1 MRRLILLGLM
11 AVMVLPAGAAK
22 RITVAQLEQLLTA
35 ATAAHRADDAFAFQI
50 ALLELSERLTPATL
64 GRIEAKLPLGPRT
77 QLALH
82 LLADQSAFL
91 DPPASELPATPAP
104 DAATQQRILGKA
116 RAYVVQTLPH
126 LPDFIATRTTYRFND
141 SPQTLVENGWPA
153 RAGLHPV
160 GSSTQEITFREDRLI
175 PATDATVDT
184 GATVDTAA
192 TSAQK
197 ATASASAQKPQKE
210 FGMRTLGGEFGPM
223 LALVLI
229 DTDKGTLAFSR
240 WEQTPA
246 GQLALYRFSVPKAAS
261 HYILNYCCLRDQAT
275 MGRGGGGGRG
285 RGGGGGGGQAL
296 NQPDAG
302 AQPYL
307 AKPGYHGSLS
317 IDPATGSIL
326 RITVE
331 ADLHDRG
338 PIALAENEVVYSAV
352 SIGDRTYVR
361 PIRSVAISQ
370 EQPASDPRPGEQPL
384 LLLSETSYTNYHRL
398 GTTVRILPE
407 GNEPPA
413 PTPPPAK

>member
-11 AVMVLPAGAAK
+11 AAMVLPAGAAK

-35 ATAAHRADDAFAFQI
+35 ASAAHRADGAFAFQI
-50 ALLELSERLTPATL
+50 AVLELSERLTPSTL
-64 GRIEAKLPLGPRT
+64 GRFEAKLPFGPRT

-91 DPPASELPATPAP
+91 DPPASEIPPTPAP
-104 DAATQQRILGKA
+104 DAATQQQILSKA

-141 SPQTLVENGWPA
+141 SPQILVENGWPA
-153 RAGLHPV
+153 RAGLHSV
-160 GSSTQEITFREDRLI
+160 GSSTQEITFSEDRLI

-184 GATVDTAA
+184 SATT
-192 TSAQK
+192 AQK
-197 ATASASAQKPQKE
+197 AKAPASTQKPQKE

-246 GQLALYRFSVPKAAS
+246 GQLAVYRFSVPKAAS

-275 MGRGGGGGRG
+275 MARGGGGGRG

-296 NQPDAG
+296 NQPEADAE
-302 AQPYL
+302 PYL

-317 IDPATGSIL
+317 IDPATGIIL
-326 RITVE
+326 RVTLE
-331 ADLHDRG
+331 ADLTDRG
-338 PIALAENEVVYSAV
+338 PVALAENEVVYSAV

-361 PIRSVAISQ
+361 PVRSVAISQ

-407 GNEPPA
+407 GNETPA
-413 PTPPPAK
+413 PSPAPAK

>member
-50 ALLELSERLTPATL
+50 AILDLSERLTPATL

-104 DAATQQRILGKA
+104 DAATQLRILGKA
-116 RAYVVQTLPH
+116 RTYVAQTLPH
-126 LPDFIATRTTYRFND
+126 LPDFIATRTPYRFND

-175 PATDATVDT
+175 PAADATVDT
-184 GATVDTAA
+184 GATAATAA

-197 ATASASAQKPQKE
+197 PHKE
-210 FGMRTLGGEFGPM
+210 FGMRTLGGEFGP
-223 LALVLI
+223 LPALVLL
-229 DTDKGTLAFSR
+229 DTDNGTLAFSR
-240 WEQTPA
+240 WEQTAA
-246 GQLALYRFSVPKAAS
+246 GQLAVYRFSVPKAAS
-261 HYILNYCCLRDQAT
+261 HYILNYCCLRDQST
-275 MGRGGGGGRG
+275 MGRGGGGRG
-285 RGGGGGGGQAL
+285 RGGGGGQNL
-296 NQPDAG
+296 NQPDAD
-302 AQPYL
+302 AEPYL
-307 AKPGYHGSLS
+307 ATPGYHGSLS
-317 IDPATGSIL
+317 IDPATGIIL
-326 RITVE
+326 RITLE

-352 SIGDRTYVR
+352 SIGDRAYVR
-361 PIRSVAISQ
+361 PVRSVAISQ

-398 GTTVRILPE
+398 GATVRILTE
-407 GNEPPA
+407 SNEPPA
-413 PTPPPAK
+413 PAPAPAK